1 MLNSANCAYLKL
13 ELSLHANCHRPQ
25 RQRFHGGPDYRH
37 FQPNRLVLDTV
48 SLARLPSGLNA
59 FTSTVV
65 EPSTFCATVCR
76 VA

>member
-1 MLNSANCAYLKL
+1 MRTVTDLNASGSMVDRN
-13 ELSLHANCHRPQ
+13 H
-25 RQRFHGGPDYRH
+25 RH

>member
-1 MLNSANCAYLKL
+1 MRTVTDLNAS
-13 ELSLHANCHRPQ
+13 
-25 RQRFHGGPDYRH
+25 GPIVDPTIVTSS
-37 FQPNRLVLDTV
+37 PNRLVLNSV